1 MFLAKAY
8 IFHLVNY
15 IFMRILKIILLV
27 LAVFVGLLLVAALFA
42 PKSFAVERST
52 VIKAPRAVVYDQ
64 VRHFKNFA
72 AWSPWQH
79 LDPDMTTN
87 IEGTDGAV
95 GAKYTWKGNA
105 DAGSGS
111 QEIVSLKE
119 GEEVNIK
126 LHFLEPFDSQSDS
139 YFKLADADGDTR
151 LTWGMKG
158 NMAIPFNVVGLLMD
172 IESGVGKDYENGLNN
187 LKAICEQ
194 AANNSSKTLMVKEI
208 DFAGA
213 NYATIRRT
221 VAFKD
226 IASFYT
232 TNYALINKEM
242 ARNKTT
248 VAGNPMGFFYNYDEK
263 SQKTDMAAALPV
275 SAEAAFTN
283 GVSAVKLPAGKNLCV
298 DYYGDYTKSA
308 PAYDAIEQYV
318 RAKQL
323 RTGSPI
329 TEEYVTDPRMEK
341 DTAKWLTRICFPV
354 AE

>member
-1 MFLAKAY
+1 
-8 IFHLVNY
+8 
-15 IFMRILKIILLV
+15 MRILKIILLV
-27 LAVFVGLLLVAALFA
+27 LVVFIGLLLVVALFA

-52 VIKAPRAVVYDQ
+52 LIKAPRAVVYDQ

-79 LDPDMTTN
+79 LDPNMTTN

-119 GEEVNIK
+119 GEEVNVK

-158 NMAIPFNVVGLLMD
+158 NMAMPFNVMGLLMD
-172 IESGVGKDYENGLNN
+172 IEGGVGKDYENGLNN

-194 AANNSSKTLMVKEI
+194 ASNNSPKTLTVREI
-208 DFAGA
+208 DFAGG
-213 NYATIRRT
+213 NYATVRKT

-226 IASFYT
+226 IVSFYT

-248 VAGNPMGFFYNYDEK
+248 MAGNPMGFFYNYDER
-263 SQKTDMAAALPV
+263 SQKADMAAALPV
-275 SAEAAFTN
+275 SAEAAFVN

-323 RTGSPI
+323 RTGSPS
-329 TEEYVTDPRMEK
+329 TEEYITDPMMEK

-354 AE
+354 AK